1 VIMVFRRAIQKVP
14 CLTPPCHPGALLAAG
29 VPVDEL
35 VETELRAKLVLAMK
49 HGNMLVRA
57 GAGRPT

>member
-1 VIMVFRRAIQKVP
+1 LFD
-14 CLTPPCHPGALLAAG
+14 PPCHPGALLAAG
-29 VPVDEL
+29 GPVDEL